1 MDLRDEEEHCTIANM
16 ADWVSFGDKAF
27 AEIGTFEYMPQKWHG
42 IDTRTLGFAT
52 PDGSTDIHPFF
63 KLKAIAENR
72 EISPEDRMQAVRFM
86 CYIPHKEGLQN
97 CLEACKAV
105 VFDETLDVYSRY
117 GFFSTNEKH
126 FKLSDEIVY
135 LMHPLFWQTAVK
147 KKYPLELTLLSA
159 RFVLGSYHAVDEIRQ
174 SVLDWLID
182 IADDENEDHRV
193 RADAADAMICC
204 GEWDEVEWA
213 KEIIAKLGG
222 SGDLY
227 SNAENTHDETVVN
240 STRNILR
247 ALKAMWKAEDV
258 AGITVEDSYKL
269 VAGYI
274 TSHEDE
280 EKLRGFLYRVM
291 TDPTKWETLKMIDI
305 LALINKT
312 IVNHESREEMS
323 RRLFEEMIE
332 ASGTCTTGYVTRL
345 VNVLQGFVQGREFS
359 LRVAPK
365 DEIRSVIFARLNA
378 QLRNLPHSQR
388 EAVLESMIEKD
399 KSAVNEFLFWFDLRD
414 DLWEEY
420 KELLPRGEFD
430 EIAERTYDEYAGK

>member
-1 MDLRDEEEHCTIANM
+1 
-16 ADWVSFGDKAF
+16 
-27 AEIGTFEYMPQKWHG
+27 
-42 IDTRTLGFAT
+42 
-52 PDGSTDIHPFF
+52 
-63 KLKAIAENR
+63 
-72 EISPEDRMQAVRFM
+72 
-86 CYIPHKEGLQN
+86 
-97 CLEACKAV
+97 
-105 VFDETLDVYSRY
+105 
-117 GFFSTNEKH
+117 
-126 FKLSDEIVY
+126 
-135 LMHPLFWQTAVK
+135 
-147 KKYPLELTLLSA
+147 
-159 RFVLGSYHAVDEIRQ
+159 
-174 SVLDWLID
+174 
-182 IADDENEDHRV
+182 
-193 RADAADAMICC
+193 
-204 GEWDEVEWA
+204 
-213 KEIIAKLGG
+213 
-222 SGDLY
+222 
-227 SNAENTHDETVVN
+227 
-240 STRNILR
+240 
-247 ALKAMWKAEDV
+247 MWKAEDV

-280 EKLRGFLYRVM
+280 EKLRAFLYRVM

-312 IVNHESREEMS
+312 IVSHESREEMS

-388 EAVLESMIEKD
+388 EAVLESMIEED

-420 KELLPRGEFD
+420 KELLPRAEFD
-430 EIAERTYDEYAGK
+430 EIAKRTYDEYAGK